1 MLRVDLSDQIVDTT
15 FGEGTAMKGKE
26 GTERRSRIEETEKK
40 KERDKNLD
48 DVRCHMCSAAYE

>member
-1 MLRVDLSDQIVDTT
+1 
-15 FGEGTAMKGKE
+15 MKGKE